1 MVVLL
6 VSKRNSFL
14 QTPKCKHSVANEV
27 GRGATTLPLGGAPAR
42 KGLGNAHHQGL
53 LGAGRAP
60 SRLKRGA
67 GHNVIHD

>member
-1 MVVLL
+1 M
-6 VSKRNSFL
+6 
-14 QTPKCKHSVANEV
+14 
-27 GRGATTLPLGGAPAR
+27 LPLGGAPAR